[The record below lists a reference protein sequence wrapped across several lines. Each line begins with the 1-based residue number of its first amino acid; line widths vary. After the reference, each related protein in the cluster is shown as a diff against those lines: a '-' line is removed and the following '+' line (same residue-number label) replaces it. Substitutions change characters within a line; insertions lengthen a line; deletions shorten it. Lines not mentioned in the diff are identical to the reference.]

1 MTEYREMADAAARM
15 EREKNYSGARVMWQ
29 EAAECA
35 KSRDNSKWAQSRF
48 AFCCA
53 RLSETRRYLYR

>member
-1 MTEYREMADAAARM
+1 MAEYRETAGAAARM
-15 EREKNYSGARVMWQ
+15 EREKNYSGARLMWQ

-35 KSRDNSKWAQSRF
+35 KNHENLKWAQSRF

-53 RLSETRRYLYR
+53 RLSEARQCLYC